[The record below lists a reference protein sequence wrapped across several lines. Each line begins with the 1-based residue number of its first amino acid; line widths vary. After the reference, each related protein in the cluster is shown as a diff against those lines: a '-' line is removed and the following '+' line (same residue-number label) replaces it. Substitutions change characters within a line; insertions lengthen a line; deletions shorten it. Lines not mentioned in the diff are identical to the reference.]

1 MAGSGLTKIA
11 NSRSI
16 MQDSSLNSVNILSS
30 SEEYSSQSFHV
41 EKQKELF
48 YFYRNPK
55 TNKERKIVP
64 TLSTFSFGAALVDC
78 NISSCNVYSKCQQY
92 DYTDEIH
99 MVCIKMINIEDI
111 SSKNANKIYVYSK
124 HLIVVTKGENPS
136 IFLYNFSSGE
146 QQIVLNGLMPNERN
160 KSSLAFIA
168 YDIVVSTLGASG
180 KVEIYLISLDKKVQK
195 FLKVFNPNAKCSTD
209 ISSTSDG
216 NFSVTLYAKCKG
228 RPPKIITFRS
238 TNLQNFSR
246 ENYYPKAAIL
256 GNERIK
262 GLCNFRKGIIFVTAD
277 SVFFFNKK
285 NNFFIKS
292 NPLQLGS
299 EDYEVKC
306 LNGGLLGFYTNTFI
320 TVFNF
325 DDFYD
330 IRFRNSAR
338 YDVRNT

>member
-1 MAGSGLTKIA
+1 
-11 NSRSI
+11 
-16 MQDSSLNSVNILSS
+16 
-30 SEEYSSQSFHV
+30 
-41 EKQKELF
+41 
-48 YFYRNPK
+48 
-55 TNKERKIVP
+55 
-64 TLSTFSFGAALVDC
+64 
-78 NISSCNVYSKCQQY
+78 
-92 DYTDEIH
+92 
-99 MVCIKMINIEDI
+99 MVCKRRINIEDI
-111 SSKNANKIYVYSK
+111 SSKTANKIYIYSK
-124 HLIVVTKGENPS
+124 HLIVITKGENPS

-168 YDIVVSTLGASG
+168 YDIVVATLGASG
-180 KVEIYLISLDKKVQK
+180 KIEIYLISLDKKVQK
-195 FLKVFNPNAKCSTD
+195 LLRVFSPNAKCSTD
-209 ISSTSDG
+209 IASTSDG
-216 NFSVTLYAKCKG
+216 NYSVTIYAKCKG

-262 GLCNFRKGIIFVTAD
+262 GLCNFRRGIIFVTAD

-292 NPLQLGS
+292 NPLKLGS
-299 EDYEVKC
+299 QDYEVKC

-330 IRFRNSAR
+330 VRFRNSAR
-338 YDVRNT
+338 YEVRNTQIINGEAAGDNFYVKTGDNLNEIRFFKLFWSNQDLFVKYAPIFGSKSTTVASIGGTEDKTLLNITL